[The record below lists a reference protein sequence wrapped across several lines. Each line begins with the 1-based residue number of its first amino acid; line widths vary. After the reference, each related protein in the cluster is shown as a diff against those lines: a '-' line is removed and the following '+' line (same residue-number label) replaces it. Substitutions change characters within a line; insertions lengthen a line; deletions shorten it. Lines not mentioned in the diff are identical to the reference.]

1 MVGVGGLVL
10 ALTAC
15 GASAVN
21 VPPAPYAADPT
32 CAEVLQIL
40 PGMLGDA
47 ERRPISNQSTAA
59 WGEDPAITLRCGIQP
74 PAPSTERCITV
85 ESGENSV
92 DWLALEADDPLVP
105 EHAQRDSGTWTFITY
120 GRVPA
125 VEVVVPV
132 EHAGDQ
138 PTGHLVTLA
147 TAVELTTAERHCVG
161 VTDVY

>member
-1 MVGVGGLVL
+1 MLLGGTVL

-21 VPPAPYAADPT
+21 VPPAPLAADPA
-32 CAEVLQIL
+32 CAEVLQLL
-40 PGMLGDA
+40 PGVLGEA
-47 ERRPISNQSTAA
+47 ERRPIANQATAA

-74 PAPSTERCITV
+74 PGPSTERCITV
-85 ESGENSV
+85 ESGDTSV
-92 DWLALEADDPLVP
+92 DWLALESDDDLVP
-105 EHAQRDSGTWTFITY
+105 EHAQGESGTWTFLTY
-120 GRVPA
+120 GRVPT

-138 PTGHLVTLA
+138 PTALLVALG
-147 TAVELTTAERHCVG
+147 TAIERTSAERACVG